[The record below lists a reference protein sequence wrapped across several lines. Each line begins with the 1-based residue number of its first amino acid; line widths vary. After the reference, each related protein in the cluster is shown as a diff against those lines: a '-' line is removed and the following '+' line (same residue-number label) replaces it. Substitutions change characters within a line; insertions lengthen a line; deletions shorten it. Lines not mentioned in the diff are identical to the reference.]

1 MQEPSGN
8 LAHLATITSRPEA
21 LVIASALEHAGIET
35 FLDGMYHCSIYPYSV
50 ALGGHRLRVYADQ
63 WEEASAIVR
72 EIGLPSS
79 HIAYH
84 GEQRAVLRIVAL
96 YVGSHFL
103 LGVPAV
109 IAGIFPPAILLIFA
123 SLAALGV
130 PTDPRGQNDRHLA
143 QED

>member
-1 MQEPSGN
+1 MQEQTGN

-50 ALGGHRLRVYADQ
+50 ALGGHRLRVYADK
-63 WEEASAIVR
+63 WEEASAVVR
-72 EIGLPSS
+72 EIGLPRSQ
-79 HIAYH
+79 IACQ
-84 GEQRAVLRIVAL
+84 GQQRAVLRILAL
-96 YVGSHFL
+96 YVGPHFF

-109 IAGIFPPAILLIFA
+109 IAGIFPPAILVTFA
-123 SLAALGV
+123 SLALGV
-130 PTDPRGQNDRHLA
+130 PTDPRGQNDWHLA